1 MRRGTMLTLA
11 ALMVAIIVALVF
23 QLSTAGVT

>member
-11 ALMVAIIVALVF
+11 ALMIAIIAALVI
-23 QLSTAGVT
+23 QLSTATG